1 MSFLSP
7 SLRLENLSTKP
18 IMSLDH
24 LTEEKR
30 YNKNNI
36 VAKWCA
42 PIKGKMYRIE
52 LEHGTTSGR
61 RMIWV
66 NGKVSLYFLLI
77 KKSHDFPTKLN
88 ADLEEDHLSLGTWF
102 LLRDNLLQHISI

>member
-24 LTEEKR
+24 LPEEKR

-42 PIKGKMYRIE
+42 PINGKMYRIE

-66 NGKVSLYFLLI
+66 NGKVTAVLI
-77 KKSHDFPTKLN
+77 TV
-88 ADLEEDHLSLGTWF
+88 ADAVVETRRMWEKTFVIPECIAVDPLFRTSKF
-102 LLRDNLLQHISI
+102 VCNL

>member
-66 NGKVSLYFLLI
+66 NGKVSLYFPLI
-77 KKSHDFPTKLN
+77 KKSHDFSKI
-88 ADLEEDHLSLGTWF
+88 G
-102 LLRDNLLQHISI
+102 NL